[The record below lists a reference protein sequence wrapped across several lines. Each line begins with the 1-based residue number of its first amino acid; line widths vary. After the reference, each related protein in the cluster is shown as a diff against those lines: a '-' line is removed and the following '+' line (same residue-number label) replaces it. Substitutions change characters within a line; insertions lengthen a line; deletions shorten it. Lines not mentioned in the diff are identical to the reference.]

1 MSANQ
6 VFTVTGELQIK
17 SLTAYRELSGQ
28 ISFLGA
34 LDTKFGQLRVYGQ
47 SGTYTLLLDGN
58 NTSGGIAIRSST
70 TQGPTLI
77 GGQSQKYPF
86 QVGYNGA
93 VDTFQLKVYQ
103 PNEQLRTFYG
113 NVVFEV
119 GRYST
124 RDATALSTLIATFY
138 QDSYKT
144 NEKIYLNVGNTY
156 QNSCCLGYASVSGS
170 PTDSNA
176 YGILGFQKTYQT
188 LQENLKVLYNGNIE
202 IPLQLTAGT
211 ISATTYLNL
220 PPVSAGDL
228 LPITL
233 NETKTRVGINNTTPT
248 EALDVIGNVVVSN
261 TISAGGSISA
271 ASFVGTLTTA
281 LQPNIQT
288 VGTLTDLNVTG
299 TITAGTVS
307 ATTYLNLPAP
317 PSTLP
322 ITLDTTNNRVGINNI
337 TPTETLDVVGNIMS
351 TGSVSA
357 STLSGTLST
366 NSQPNIT
373 SVGTL
378 SSLNVTG
385 AITSGSVSAT
395 TLAGTLSSASQ
406 PNITSVG
413 TLSSL
418 AVTGAITAG
427 SVSATSFSGTLSTAA
442 QPNITS
448 VGTLGSLTVTGDVA
462 IDSSTLKVDSTNNR
476 VGICN
481 TSPTEALDV
490 TGNIKASGS
499 VTATTLGGTL
509 STAAQPYVTSVGTLS
524 SLSVSGDVNIDSNT
538 LKVDSTN
545 NRVGINQSTPTQPLD
560 VTGNVNS
567 TGNIYAG
574 NSYVSHAGIVLL
586 GPSTYTTI
594 RSLTGSPEGAVSAEV
609 GSLFLRKDGSTGT
622 TLYTKTSGTGN
633 TGWQAIGASP
643 DIGKTVLAKLS
654 ANKAISTTTTNV
666 LSFVLPYV
674 GTYEIVVGLRSTLYV
689 STAFLGISTASNTLA
704 QNYPTVIR
712 FGGNGAVSYYD
723 NYISYETILY
733 TTSTTNGTYYLNA
746 SASGTPSLIAT
757 ETQLVATYKGSF

>member
-261 TISAGGSISA
+261 TISAGGSVSA

-337 TPTETLDVVGNIMS
+337 TPTETLDVVGNILS

-395 TLAGTLSSASQ
+395 TLAGTLSSSSQ

-499 VTATTLGGTL
+499 VTATTISGTL
-509 STAAQPYVTSVGTLS
+509 STAAQPNVTSVGTLS
-524 SLSVSGDVNIDSNT
+524 SLNVSGDVNIDSNT
-538 LKVDSTN
+538 LRVDSTN
-545 NRVGINQSTPTQPLD
+545 NRVGITVASPATTLD
-560 VTGNVNS
+560 VGTGTTS
-567 TGNIYAG
+567 TGNLKLSSISNTTTSNVLYY
-574 NSYVSHAGIVLL
+574 NSTTKDV
-586 GPSTYTTI
+586 TYGAAASATI
-594 RSLTGSPEGAVSAEV
+594 
-609 GSLFLRKDGSTGT
+609 GT
-622 TLYTKTSGTGN
+622 
-633 TGWQAIGASP
+633 
-643 DIGKTVLAKLS
+643 TVLAKLS
-654 ANKAISTTTTNV
+654 SNKAISTTNTNV

-674 GTYEIVVGLRSTLYV
+674 GTYEIIVGLRSTLYV
-689 STAFLGISTASNTLA
+689 STAFLGISTASTTLS

-712 FGGNGAVSYYD
+712 FGGNGSVSYYD

-757 ETQLVATYKGSF
+757 ETQLIATYKGSF